1 MAITPDKDPMNIVA
15 STIVKDNT
23 EKVGNSIKKKIVEST
38 VLVDPCPS
46 PGAEILKVYDKIKK
60 KINK

>member
-15 STIVKDNT
+15 STIVKDVT

-38 VLVDPCPS
+38 VLVVPVLVQEQKS
-46 PGAEILKVYDKIKK
+46 LKFTIR
-60 KINK
+60 